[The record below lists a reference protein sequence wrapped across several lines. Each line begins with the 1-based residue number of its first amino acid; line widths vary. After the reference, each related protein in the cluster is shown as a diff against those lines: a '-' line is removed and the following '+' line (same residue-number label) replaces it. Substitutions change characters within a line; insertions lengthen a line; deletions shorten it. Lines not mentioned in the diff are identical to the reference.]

1 MRPAVDRAAGRAR
14 TPLRVAVG
22 SREYDRIS
30 HSFAVEPIDQLMMPL
45 EDPEFSQGQ
54 SETMRKLIAE
64 RMRHLTPRDFGE
76 MLRTATRQDEWLLLM
91 HGAVLGLAGGLIHL
105 AIFG

>member
-1 MRPAVDRAAGRAR
+1 
-14 TPLRVAVG
+14 LRVAVG

-30 HSFAVEPIDQLMMPL
+30 HSFAVEPIDQLMTPL
-45 EDPEFSQGQ
+45 EDPEFSHSQ

-64 RMRHLTPRDFGE
+64 RMRQLPPQDFGE
-76 MLRTATRQDEWLLLM
+76 MLRTATRQDEWLLLL

-105 AIFG
+105 GIFG